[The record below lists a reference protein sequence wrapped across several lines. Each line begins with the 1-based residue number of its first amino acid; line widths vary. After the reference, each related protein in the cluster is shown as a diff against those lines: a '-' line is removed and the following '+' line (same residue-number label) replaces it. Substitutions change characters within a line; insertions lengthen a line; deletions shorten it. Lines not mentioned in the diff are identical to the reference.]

1 MVIGIDNTT
10 GISDVLYGWQLGL
23 EIVPQSGATGSL
35 RFKTAA
41 LPDAA
46 YLLDGRSDGLTPA
59 FSGPADTIKIIG
71 DTDSLFSGVSVPPS
85 GKNLLQLD
93 FDALPGSFGLFYIK
107 AVPDLFNGC
116 NWFSGDFS
124 ARDYV
129 NVPFSGGSVILG
141 SVNVVPE
148 PSLAVLLLSG
158 LSVLVSRLFLS
169 QKTGARAFC
178 PLDAAETAALPKDS

>member
-1 MVIGIDNTT
+1 MLIGIDNTT

-116 NWFSGDFS
+116 NWFSGDFLQWRVGDS
-124 ARDYV
+124 RQRERR
-129 NVPFSGGSVILG
+129 SRTVISRLVALG
-141 SVNVVPE
+141 SLCFSE
-148 PSLAVLLLSG
+148 
-158 LSVLVSRLFLS
+158 
-169 QKTGARAFC
+169 QAFSI
-178 PLDAAETAALPKDS
+178 PKNRSAGILPA